1 MNAPH
6 NPGRR
11 HERGVVIIWTAL
23 FLLMMLGF
31 VAIGI
36 DVAKVMATQSQL
48 QNAADAA
55 ALAGASAINLVTG
68 EVRPDSAVMRAQE
81 TAARNKAFVGAP
93 TSVTLAGGDIVV
105 DPGLN
110 TVKVTTRRNAAN
122 DGSMVTHV
130 AQVLGFTGVD
140 LSATAVAKAEL
151 TCEQCEKLV
160 PMGAIP
166 PANSTTFT
174 VGQNYTLLQGQGGGT
189 TGNWYAVT
197 FPECQEGGCAG
208 MSETGA
214 NTFRCLL
221 ANGYGC
227 CVRIGQVIQTE
238 PGQMNGPARQGLQQ
252 RWDNDT
258 DRRNGISYAEYTG
271 NGSRV
276 VNVPIITPIQ
286 NGRTDVTVIGM
297 AAFLLLERPTGGPAQ
312 PVEGEFIHDVVPG
325 TGGNCTNSTVF
336 TLRLIQ

>member
-1 MNAPH
+1 MNVPH
-6 NPGRR
+6 GPNRR

-23 FLLMMLGF
+23 FMLVMLGF

-55 ALAGASAINLVTG
+55 ALAGASAVNLATG
-68 EVRPDSAVMRAQE
+68 RVRPDSAVMRAQE

-105 DPGLN
+105 DTDLN

-122 DGSMVTHV
+122 DGAMVTHV

-140 LSATAVAKAEL
+140 LAASATAKAER
-151 TCEQCEKLV
+151 TCEQCERLV
-160 PMGAIP
+160 PLGAVP
-166 PANSTTFT
+166 LPNEQNFT
-174 VGQNYTLLQGQGGGT
+174 VGQVYDLKLEGGNKISPGNYL
-189 TGNWYAVT
+189 AVT
-197 FPECQEGGCAG
+197 FPPCNEGPCAG
-208 MSETGA
+208 MSSTGA

-227 CVRIGQVIQTE
+227 CIKIGQVIPTE
-238 PGQMNGPARQGLQQ
+238 PGAMTGPTRQGMQA

-258 DRRNGISYAEYTG
+258 DRRGGITYAQYTG

-276 VNVPIITPIQ
+276 VNVPIITMPG
-286 NGRTDVTVIGM
+286 NGRSDVTVIGL
-297 AAFLLLERPTGGPAQ
+297 AAFFIRDLTGGADVQ
-312 PVEGEFIHDVVPG
+312 GEFVHDVVPG
-325 TGGNCTNSTVF
+325 TGGGCNSTVF

>member
-1 MNAPH
+1 MNAPDT
-6 NPGRR
+6 PSRR
-11 HERGVVIIWTAL
+11 HERGVVFIWTAL
-23 FLLMMLGF
+23 FLLLMLGF

-55 ALAGASAINLVTG
+55 ALAGASAVNLVTG
-68 EVRPDSAVMRAQE
+68 KVRPDSAVMRAQQ
-81 TAARNKAFVGAP
+81 TAARNKAFVDAP

-105 DPGLN
+105 DVNQN
-110 TVKVTTRRNAAN
+110 TVKVTTHRNAGN

-140 LSATAVAKAEL
+140 LQASATAKAEW

-166 PANSTTFT
+166 PGNGTTFT
-174 VGQNYTLLQGQGGGT
+174 VGQAYTLFQGQGGGAN
-189 TGNWYAVT
+189 GNWQAVD
-197 FPECQEGGCAG
+197 FPDCNEGACAG
-208 MSETGA
+208 MPSTGA

-252 RWDNDT
+252 RWDRDT
-258 DRRNGISYAEYTG
+258 DRRNGITYAQYTG

-312 PVEGEFIHDVVPG
+312 PVQGEFIHDVVPG